1 MKVMDLTLFK
11 QNIFSLLLACLVVSL
26 SACDGLGRSTEE
38 YIEGAQ
44 AYLDQEDFSAAVVEL
59 KSALQQ
65 DANSTEARKLLGD
78 VYLKIGKGEDAE
90 KEIRRAISLGMS
102 PVSGANSLAQALM
115 LQGEFQQVLKITID
129 PGAVPKVHEAK
140 LLALHGDAHLEL
152 NDLTSAEKSYDLAIG
167 LDTSSREALTGKA
180 RLKASRGDIDSAR
193 AMAEK
198 VAQSHPSFAPVRE
211 FLGDL
216 ALIQEQLDNAEV
228 MYSRAIEQSH
238 YLGMNSL
245 KRAGVR
251 LQQNDYPGL
260 SSDVDALLNSG
271 YQSPHLF
278 YFKGRVDFF
287 NEDYLEAEKAFKN
300 ALELSPKFWPAKV
313 YLAST
318 HLAVG
323 QSQQALNLAQQLQ
336 SDAPADRLYL
346 KGLLGAT
353 YVGTGQFDQAKKALY
368 TLLAG
373 NPHDVYALSL
383 LAQIM
388 LNEGNSEEATI
399 YLTRAL
405 SITPES
411 KDLQRN
417 LKVAQMMS
425 GQSLNYSSDEYADV
439 FLAAM
444 AELNIGNY
452 KKVFDTAQSLHEQKP
467 TLVDPLNLRAAS
479 QLGLGDLKG
488 ALKSFEQV
496 LELEPNNPTAS
507 KNLATMEWQTGNLE
521 RAESILTGYL
531 QAYPQDESA
540 LVKQFLIKSQLG
552 KAEEGITLLSDALE
566 KETDSALIRATLA
579 QYYFDAGKYSQ
590 LLNLTSNISEQQLV
604 AQPVLLE
611 LRAKVNL
618 LRNENLLAQQD
629 FKKYLSLLP
638 ESAHARFLYADILA
652 RRGQKLEARKQLE
665 SAVDVDPDYLPA
677 RIGLVKMYT
686 LHNQLEQAA
695 IEVEKLKK
703 NFTETPAILALD
715 GWLALGKGDLA
726 SAEKNLAAAI
736 EKAPNSE
743 VSLLLFRSLWLQGEY
758 DRAYTVLNVRLDQ
771 RPKEL
776 PLLEELAAAY
786 MAQGKGG
793 EALKVY
799 LSILKDYPNHVLA
812 LNNAAWLS
820 REQNVNQAIDYAERA
835 RELAPRAANVADTL
849 AMLLLQK
856 DTSSRRALDLLQEA
870 ARQAPS
876 DQSIQLHYAELLVQ
890 RKMYSQARGILNAV
904 VERAPDSQQAVRATG
919 ILNGL
924 SDSGE

>member
-11 QNIFSLLLACLVVSL
+11 QNIFSLLLACIVVSL

-65 DANSTEARKLLGD
+65 DANSTEVRKLLGD
-78 VYLKIGKGEDAE
+78 VYLQIGKGEDAE

-102 PVSGANSLAQALM
+102 PASGANSLAQALM

-140 LLALHGDAHLEL
+140 LLALHGDAHLAL
-152 NDLTSAEKSYDLAIG
+152 RDLTSAEKSYHRAIG
-167 LDTSSREALTGKA
+167 LDTSSPEALTGKA
-180 RLKASRGDIDSAR
+180 RLKASRGDIDGAR

-198 VAQSHPSFAPVRE
+198 VAESNPSFAPVWA

-216 ALIQEQLDNAEV
+216 ALTQEQLDEAEA

-238 YLGMNSL
+238 YLGANSL

-251 LQQNDYPGL
+251 LQQNDYAAL
-260 SSDVDALLNSG
+260 KRDVAPLLKAG
-271 YQSPHLF
+271 YLSPHLF
-278 YFKGRVDFF
+278 YFKGRIDFK
-287 NEDYLEAEKAFKN
+287 EEAYSQAEEAFKS
-300 ALELSPKFWPAKV
+300 ALELAPKFWPAKV

-318 HLAVG
+318 HLALD
-323 QSQQALNLAQQLQ
+323 QPQQALDLALQLQ
-336 SDAPADRLYL
+336 SDAPTDRYYL

-353 YVGTGQFDQAKKALY
+353 YVKTGQFEQAKKALN
-368 TLLAG
+368 TLLAE
-373 NPHDVYALSL
+373 NPHDVYTLSL
-383 LAQIM
+383 LAQIL
-388 LNEGNSEEATI
+388 LNEGKSEEAAI

-405 SITPES
+405 SITPDS

-425 GQSLNYSSDEYADV
+425 GEALEYSSGDFSDV
-439 FLAAM
+439 FLTAL
-444 AELNIGNY
+444 AELNKGNY
-452 KKVFDTAQSLHEQKP
+452 QQAFDTAQSLHEEKP

-496 LELEPNNPTAS
+496 LELEPNNPTAA
-507 KNLATMEWQTGNLE
+507 KNLATMEWKGGNLE
-521 RAESILTGYL
+521 RAELVLTGYL
-531 QAYPQDESA
+531 QAYPQDEA
-540 LVKQFLIKSQLG
+540 AVLKQFLIKSQLG
-552 KAEEGITLLSDALE
+552 KPEEGITLLSEAID
-566 KETDSALIRATLA
+566 KNPDSALIRVTLA
-579 QYYFDAGKYSQ
+579 QHYFDSGKYSQ
-590 LLNLTSNISEQQLV
+590 LLTLTSTISESQLA

-611 LRAKVNL
+611 LRGKVNL
-618 LRNENLLAQQD
+618 LRNEKVLAQED

-638 ESAHARFLYADILA
+638 ESAHAHFLYADVLA

-665 SAVDVDPDYLPA
+665 SAVSADSAYLPA
-677 RIGLVKMYT
+677 RIGLVKMYAQ
-686 LHNQLEQAA
+686 HNELEQAA
-695 IEVEKLKK
+695 IAMEILMRDFAEI
-703 NFTETPAILALD
+703 PAVLALD
-715 GWLALGKGDLA
+715 GWLALGKGDLKH
-726 SAEKNLAAAI
+726 AEKSFSSAI
-736 EKAPNSE
+736 ERAPSTE

-758 DRAYTVLNVRLDQ
+758 DRAYTALNVRLAQ

-786 MAQGKGG
+786 MAQGKDG

-799 LSILKDYPNHVLA
+799 QSVLEDYPNHVLA

-820 REQNVNQAIDYAERA
+820 RDLNRDQAITYAERA
-835 RELAPRAANVADTL
+835 RELAPGAANVADTL

-856 DTSSRRALDLLQEA
+856 DASSRRALDLLQKA
-870 ARQAPS
+870 AKAAPG
-876 DQSIQLHYAELLVQ
+876 DQGIQLHYAELLIQ
-890 RKMYSQARGILNAV
+890 REMISQARSVLKAIVASSQ
-904 VERAPDSQQAVRATG
+904 DSPLVTQAAD
-919 ILNGL
+919 LLKGL
-924 SDSGE
+924 SNSGE